1 MENTSAIIGYILFAV
16 SEILPLLPTPTSGIL
31 HTFIIGTGNAFKAP
45 RKDIE
50 LAIQTVQDADFAQ
63 IINALKSNPRL
74 KKTVMNMIRDPTEII
89 VPDPTFQ
96 SSQSDVL
103 NSPAMEIVRSRKS
116 LFNSITE
123 PLVDNLQLLSINP
136 KLSSILKK
144 METMTTEDLTNTC
157 NVIEELILRIGGQ

>member
-16 SEILPLLPTPTSGIL
+16 SEILPLLPIPTSGIL

-50 LAIQTVQDADFAQ
+50 LAIQTVQDKEFAQ

-74 KKTVMNMIRDPTEII
+74 KKTVMNMIRDPTEVI
-89 VPDPTFQ
+89 VPDPTFP
-96 SSQSDVL
+96 SQTDIL
-103 NSPAMEIVRSRKS
+103 NSPAMEIIRSRKS

-136 KLSSILKK
+136 KLSSILKR
-144 METMTTEDLTNTC
+144 METMTAEDLVNTC